1 MIKKILITSGI
12 GLAVYLVNYMR
23 KEYDKN
29 VADYNHLVDK
39 YNEMS
44 DFVQDCD
51 FYTYKDPS
59 SSDKNSRYIS
69 EKEILSDGSEL
80 TTTRDVATG
89 FSLITNKDA

>member
-39 YNEMS
+39 YNA
-44 DFVQDCD
+44 
-51 FYTYKDPS
+51 TYKINKLGEPY
-59 SSDKNSRYIS
+59 KYRLYP
-69 EKEILSDGSEL
+69 KED
-80 TTTRDVATG
+80 
-89 FSLITNKDA
+89 